1 MVERYF
7 PAATQAA
14 LGEAARQA
22 QEAAISMSAEGVPV
36 RYLRSMFAPSD
47 EWCFCLF
54 SADSSTSVR
63 QAYARLG
70 IRIGAPMRSK
80 ARLPQPNDLYREP
93 DEWLAPAHFRTRTKP
108 YCLNDSGQ
116 IK

>member
-1 MVERYF
+1 MTGNSGHDLQHGLGSRGGEPSSAGDAPTFMVERYL

-22 QEAAISMSAEGVPV
+22 QEVALSMSAEGVPV

-54 SADSSTSVR
+54 SADSAASVR
-63 QAYARLG
+63 QAHARLG
-70 IRIGAPMRSK
+70 IPFDRVVEIVMLEA
-80 ARLPQPNDLYREP
+80 D
-93 DEWLAPAHFRTRTKP
+93 
-108 YCLNDSGQ
+108 DS
-116 IK
+116 